1 MWAGALAD
9 RFGPRPLVVA
19 AEAAMALGFLAY
31 AGVTG
36 PVGILL
42 ASMLVAAGVRVFWC
56 TIFTLVADYADGRPG
71 GGVGVDTWYA
81 ISNAA
86 RTAGLALGGLATGIV
101 VADGSAAGYRA
112 VAYGAAVFLAL
123 AAVLVAVG
131 VRAPTGP
138 ATPPALSATANCCA
152 TGPTSG
158 SSPSTPST
166 R

>member
-1 MWAGALAD
+1 VANLVALPLPVWAGALAD
-9 RFGPRPLVVA
+9 RFGPRPLVVG

-36 PVGILL
+36 PVGIL
-42 ASMLVAAGVRVFWC
+42 AAAMLVAAGVRVFWC

-71 GGVGVDTWYA
+71 GTGGSVGVDTWYA

-86 RTAGLALGGLATGIV
+86 RTAGLALGGLATGLV

-123 AAVLVAVG
+123 AAVLVALG
-131 VRAPTGP
+131 VRARTGSP
-138 ATPPALSATANCCA
+138 RPLARSATANC
-152 TGPTSG
+152 
-158 SSPSTPST
+158 
-166 R
+166 

>member
-1 MWAGALAD
+1 M
-9 RFGPRPLVVA
+9 
-19 AEAAMALGFLAY
+19 
-31 AGVTG
+31 
-36 PVGILL
+36 
-42 ASMLVAAGVRVFWC
+42 
-56 TIFTLVADYADGRPG
+56 
-71 GGVGVDTWYA
+71 GVDTWYA

-101 VADGSAAGYRA
+101 VADGSTAGYRA

-131 VRAPTGP
+131 VRAPHGADAATGP
-138 ATPPALSATANCCA
+138 PPTPPATASCWA

-158 SSPSTPST
+158 SSRSTPST